1 MTASITILLL
11 VIVLSIPFVLGVHH
25 PWPSLLPT
33 HYLSTLPTTMMV
45 ATAAVAVAIDSAT
58 VYSTTKAATTV
69 STIAA
74 RGICGRQPWDIL

>member
-25 PWPSLLPT
+25 LQPSSPT

-58 VYSTTKAATTV
+58 IYSTTKAATTV